1 MLKAITSDIEIDTD
15 QTREVWSNGEVGDK
29 AVSLH
34 TDGIYVWAETN
45 GGPVARQDDLAAL
58 LREQGFTED
67 RVGRIIEGDLSDLS

>member
-45 GGPVARQDDLAAL
+45 GDPVARQDELAAL